1 MTDDQK
7 ALPDLQDATLSHD
20 ALLLYLDELIQ
31 AQVAVQVNIKG
42 AARVRPTQ
50 LVGLPQLK
58 EAVEKKEIHAAQL
71 RYRYQGINWID
82 TVTLHEQ
89 GARLVRMQ
97 VA

>member
-31 AQVAVQVNIKG
+31 VQVEVQVNIKG
-42 AARVRPTQ
+42 AARVRPTH
-50 LVGLPQLK
+50 LVGLSQLR
-58 EAVEKKEIHAAQL
+58 EAVEKKEIHSAQL
-71 RYRYQGINWID
+71 RYCYQGIKWVD
-82 TVTLHEQ
+82 TVMLQEQ

-97 VA
+97 IA